1 MSVLGCI
8 ITLLAIAKF
17 LESGVL
23 FMSFD
28 DFSEGS
34 GDEFEQAMA
43 SGDAMVRG
51 RALLNK
57 GNELVSQH
65 EMRLASIYLAEA
77 WEIFTTRGAVAEAAA
92 TALPYGNSLCHEKN
106 YELGEEVY
114 LAGADY
120 AKQGLDTNMEIR
132 CLASLGWIGRR
143 QKNFEKTSL
152 YYGQARALALE
163 SGHYLASHLS
173 NEYARALRKLGKFDE
188 AAAVLKASVD
198 DARLAGDEYPMIMH
212 DQELASVL
220 MQQGKYAEALEA
232 ASEALTVAEY
242 TNDKREV
249 QRARFNK
256 ARALNLLGRHDE
268 ALEILKKLAK
278 AKHYQNQMKHRLR
291 VDLEIAAAEL
301 GMEDFVGA
309 AKQYKRLIPL
319 LKSFG
324 LKAEAGLAQVNLGVS
339 YVFAENNLDAELALV
354 DALADPSVLGREEL
368 ALAHTFLAG
377 IFAGRSDWQG
387 VISTLRPLIS
397 DPTNQFEYWFAGE
410 VVRLAWAYLRA
421 GELESA
427 AEYVA
432 LALSYEKSGA
442 AFDSGKAYEIKA
454 ELAELAGDMVSA
466 RRFGRKAIKIHLECG
481 VGFQAERLAKY
492 L

>member
-8 ITLLAIAKF
+8 ITLLAIAKN
-17 LESGVL
+17 LESGVF

-28 DFSEGS
+28 DFSDGM

-43 SGDAMVRG
+43 SNDALVRG

-57 GNELVSQH
+57 GNDLINQH

-92 TALPYGNSLCHEKN
+92 TALPYGNSLCHDKN
-106 YELGEEVY
+106 FELGEQVY

-120 AKQGLDTNMEIR
+120 AKQGLDTGLEIR
-132 CLASLGWIGRR
+132 CLASVGWISRR
-143 QKNFEKTSL
+143 QKNFEKTSF
-152 YYGQARALALE
+152 YYGQARELALE

-212 DQELASVL
+212 DQELASV
-220 MQQGKYAEALEA
+220 MMEQGKYAEALEA
-232 ASEALTVAEY
+232 ASEALSVAEY
-242 TNDKREV
+242 TNDKREI

-268 ALEILKKLAK
+268 ALEILKKLSK

-291 VDLEIAAAEL
+291 VDLEIAAAES
-301 GMEDFVGA
+301 GMEDFIGA

-324 LKAEAGLAQVNLGVS
+324 LSAEAGSALVSLGFS
-339 YVFAENNLDAELALV
+339 YFFADNKLDAELALV
-354 DALADPSVLGREEL
+354 DALAEPSLLGREEL
-368 ALAHTFLAG
+368 ASAHMLLAN
-377 IFAGRSDWQG
+377 IFADRSDWQG
-387 VISTLRPLIS
+387 VISTLHPLIS
-397 DPTNQFEYWFAGE
+397 DPTTQFDYWFPGA
-410 VVRLAWAYLRA
+410 VTDLARAFLRA

-432 LALSYEKSGA
+432 LALTYEKSGA

-454 ELAELAGDMVSA
+454 ELAELAGDMAAA
-466 RRFGRKAIKIHLECG
+466 RRFGRKAIKIHLEAG